1 MKDSQK
7 ELKEIPIKRSES
19 ALEAEKDLNI
29 KDEIVVDEN
38 EDEQGS
44 ETDADDISTNIVEK
58 LVTS

>member
-1 MKDSQK
+1 MKDSHK

-19 ALEAEKDLNI
+19 DLETEKDLNI

-38 EDEQGS
+38 EDEQSS
-44 ETDADDISTNIVEK
+44 ENDADDISTNIVEK